1 MGSSRAA
8 ALWRPVRS
16 VINFVFGIVWTLVC
30 YVIVSLALLVPSRG
44 WLSNFLVRVFWVR
57 GFFAFCRIR
66 LRSSGQE
73 NLPRGPCIMMSNHQS
88 HIDILAIFGSN
99 PVNLRFVAKKE
110 LFYIPFFGWYLWYAG
125 YIPIDRGH
133 REKAIRSLDRAADK
147 IRRGIS
153 IVTFPEGTRSP
164 DGNIQAFKKGPFML
178 ALKSGVPVVPVAIY
192 GSRDILPK
200 KSLAIRAGTIH
211 VRYGPP
217 VLPQGTSNEER
228 DRLMAEIDR
237 CIREQFESLKASQ
250 TKGA

>member
-8 ALWRPVRS
+8 ALWRPIRS
-16 VINFVFGIVWTLVC
+16 AVNFAFGIVWTLLC

-66 LRSSGQE
+66 LRSSGLE
-73 NLPRGPCIMMSNHQS
+73 NLPRGPCIMMCNHQS

-200 KSLAIRAGTIH
+200 KSLAIRPGTIR

-237 CIREQFESLKASQ
+237 RIREQFESLKANQ